1 MTIRRDVQN
10 QRKFFIVFLFIQFPI
25 QLETFKLLRSHS
37 SYDCCELA
45 FAVPSVDLEAI
56 EPFEIGGDELQE
68 RPGTHKKLDFVR
80 FRTILPK
87 KSRSEINADSQF
99 EFQFSSLPERSK

>member
-10 QRKFFIVFLFIQFPI
+10 QRKLFIVFLFIQFSI

-37 SYDCCELA
+37 SSDCCELA

-56 EPFEIGGDELQE
+56 PFEIGRDELQE
-68 RPGTHKKLDFVR
+68 GPGTHRKLDFAR

-87 KSRSEINADSQF
+87 KSRSEINAKFQF